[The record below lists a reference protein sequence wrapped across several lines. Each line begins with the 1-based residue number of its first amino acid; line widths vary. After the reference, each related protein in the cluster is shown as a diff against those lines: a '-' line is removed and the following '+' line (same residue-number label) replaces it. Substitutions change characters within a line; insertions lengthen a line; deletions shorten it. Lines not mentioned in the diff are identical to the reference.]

1 MNIPIFFLSRHLEC
15 FDNQVCVIYHLFF
28 IPLQQRAERG
38 EGGSKFSQN
47 NFSGGGI
54 GIAIQNR
61 LLRLLNLAQGFVWAG
76 HFCSLSNLAP
86 SSKPMCSPSPFPA
99 LYAFPISLF
108 TSLITA
114 SSSCRSSSNSAIFFW
129 AARRAEASSCV
140 SSGVITKYSPLA
152 HSLICSS
159 VICASLSIL
168 FIFMPSGFSFPVQPR
183 GSVISFSATG
193 GEDSRGGFQLLAH
206 QIRFQRPA
214 FHKN

>member
-15 FDNQVCVIYHLFF
+15 FDNQVCVMYHLFF

-86 SSKPMCSPSPFPA
+86 SSKPICSPSPFPA

-108 TSLITA
+108 KSLITA

-129 AARRAEASSCV
+129 AARRAEASSIF
-140 SSGVITKYSPLA
+140 SSGVITKSALSPSA
-152 HSLICSS
+152 ISLIRSS
-159 VICASLSIL
+159 VIFRLLDFFDFSICPFPHPFRIAS
-168 FIFMPSGFSFPVQPR
+168 
-183 GSVISFSATG
+183 
-193 GEDSRGGFQLLAH
+193 
-206 QIRFQRPA
+206 
-214 FHKN
+214 